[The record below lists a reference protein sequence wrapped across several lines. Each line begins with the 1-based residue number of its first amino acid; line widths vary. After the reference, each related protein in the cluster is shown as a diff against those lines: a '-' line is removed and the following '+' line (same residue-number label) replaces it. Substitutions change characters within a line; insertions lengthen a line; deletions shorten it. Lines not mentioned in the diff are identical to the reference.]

1 MGLSV
6 SENYLGD
13 MHCKAVV
20 RLFHTKVSIVSGY
33 LSSRQNNLVK
43 IEKHHYAIINNHN
56 GSQ

>member
-1 MGLSV
+1 
-6 SENYLGD
+6 

-20 RLFHTKVSIVSGY
+20 PLFHTKFSIVSGY

-43 IEKHHYAIINNHN
+43 IEKHHYAIINNPN